1 MIIFAL
7 KLRESHNV
15 KVKIH
20 EFTQIQTKHAYIFT
34 RSQLT
39 QNKESLPRD
48 SGKFAKRVASCNSDS
63 RIRCSPSSLT
73 A

>member
-48 SGKFAKRVASCNSDS
+48 SGKFAKSCVLQLRLQDS
-63 RIRCSPSSLT
+63 LQP
-73 A
+73 